1 LDKIDQKLDFK
12 QETDLNSIL
21 EMFVGDFMY
30 PLYRDL
36 LKVQSISETQKRR
49 INRDVEHGT
58 ELNVRSSQ
66 QKSESINKAT
76 KKDPEFIYRDIFLWC
91 ILTYRLAM
99 AKIILGQMKTR
110 ICSALIASKILKSL
124 AYYAPD
130 HESKERLFSE
140 ANVFETYAIEFVRCS
155 YVYHKQQTCE
165 LIIRQVNLYGNV
177 TCLQMA
183 LAGDNKKFLNEDACQ
198 ALLTNIWYDKIDPVQ
213 ERTRLVINLLTVGI
227 SQLFISMYEKHFH
240 ENRSTK
246 QKTNVKLKKSLLELF
261 DLFLI

>member
-1 LDKIDQKLDFK
+1 ML
-12 QETDLNSIL
+12 
-21 EMFVGDFMY
+21 VGDFMY
-30 PLYRDL
+30 PLYENS
-36 LKVQSISETQKRR
+36 LKVQSNSEKSKRKIKISTM
-49 INRDVEHGT
+49 NRDIECGH
-58 ELNVRSSQ
+58 ELNVQSSQ
-66 QKSESINKAT
+66 QKSENVNETT
-76 KKDPEFIYRDIFLWC
+76 KKDAEFIYRDIFLWC

-213 ERTRLVINLLTVGI
+213 ERTRLVINLFTVGI
-227 SQLFISMYEKHFH
+227 SQLFISMYEKHFD

-246 QKTNVKLKKSLLELF
+246 QKTNVKLKEIF
-261 DLFLI
+261 TRII